1 MNYYM
6 LHELLND
13 DYIYV
18 NPNNVVYYIYDRESV
33 DISLTSGSTL
43 VVDKKDFEKMMNMEG
58 VGEYWLILLL
68 TVYPSIIKL
77 KLSY

>member
-6 LHELLND
+6 LHGLLND

-18 NPNNVVYYIYDRESV
+18 NP
-33 DISLTSGSTL
+33 
-43 VVDKKDFEKMMNMEG
+43 KKDFEKMMNMEG
-58 VGEYWLILLL
+58 AGEYWQSLLL
-68 TVYPSIIKL
+68 TVFPLIQKI

>member
-18 NPNNVVYYIYDRESV
+18 NPKNVVYYTYDRESV

-43 VVDKKDFEKMMNMEG
+43 LVDKKDFEKMMNMEEA
-58 VGEYWLILLL
+58 GEY
-68 TVYPSIIKL
+68 
-77 KLSY
+77 

>member
-58 VGEYWLILLL
+58 VGEYWQILLL
-68 TVYPSIIKL
+68 TVFPLIQKT

>member
-18 NPNNVVYYIYDRESV
+18 NPKNVVYYTYDRESV

-43 VVDKKDFEKMMNMEG
+43 LVDKKDFEKMMNMEG
-58 VGEYWLILLL
+58 AGEY
-68 TVYPSIIKL
+68 
-77 KLSY
+77 